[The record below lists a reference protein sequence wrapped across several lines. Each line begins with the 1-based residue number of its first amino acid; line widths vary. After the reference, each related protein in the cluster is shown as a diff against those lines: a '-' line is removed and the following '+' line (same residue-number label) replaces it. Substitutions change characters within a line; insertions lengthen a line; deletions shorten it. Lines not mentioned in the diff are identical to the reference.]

1 MKRIGKESRRAGDG
15 EKTDDGGYTAARLS
29 VCLWAVLIVRA
40 NANLIGN
47 RLLHSLKRRAVSDG
61 HNSNLGR
68 KEQFCRANNFRYFTL
83 LV

>member
-47 RLLHSLKRRAVSDG
+47 RLLHSLK
-61 HNSNLGR
+61 
-68 KEQFCRANNFRYFTL
+68 
-83 LV
+83 